1 MPIAIRLAT
10 PWLLVATSLACWGGT
25 PPASSATP
33 SRNATVEVAEDGP
46 GAGRLE
52 ELLTGRVPGLSVRK
66 RADGTYT
73 VRLRG
78 ARGAADAEPL
88 VLLDGVPMGGG
99 TAHALADIN
108 PRDVERVE
116 VIKDAASL
124 SLYGIRGA
132 NGVIAITT
140 RTR

>member
-1 MPIAIRLAT
+1 MPNAPRLAA
-10 PWLLVATSLACWGGT
+10 PLLVIAASLACWSG
-25 PPASSATP
+25 PAPSSPAPAS
-33 SRNATVEVAEDGP
+33 RGIVEVAEARP
-46 GAGRLE
+46 GEKRLE
-52 ELLTGRVPGLSVRK
+52 EVLTGRVPGLTVHR
-66 RADGTYT
+66 RADGTYS

-78 ARGAADAEPL
+78 ARGASDAEPL
-88 VLLDGVPMGGG
+88 VLLDGVLMGGG

-108 PRDVERVE
+108 PQDVERVE

-140 RTR
+140 RTH

>member
-1 MPIAIRLAT
+1 VSLPPRRIVALA
-10 PWLLVATSLACWGGT
+10 LLIPGAACWSGAA
-25 PPASSATP
+25 PSSPAPSA
-33 SRNATVEVAEDGP
+33 RDGVEVAQN
-46 GAGRLE
+46 GADANRLE
-52 ELLTGRVPGLSVRK
+52 EILSGQVPGLTVHR

-73 VRLRG
+73 VRMRG
-78 ARGAADAEPL
+78 SRCPADAEPL
-88 VLLDGVPMGGG
+88 VLLDGVPLGGG